1 MELHDQDGNPVP
13 IATPEECGRIAVLA
27 LQSSAAEMLRYY
39 HRHHANGSR
48 PAFGLHDAV
57 ARDLQSIAI
66 DRAERNTAMQSFLDA
81 ATRAEPPVEEEEFQR
96 WVVMTLLDSK
106 QEHYIGLAS
115 VLYEFNERFILTA
128 VLPATTA
135 RTRHVLRLVWIESH
149 PDPKPPFL
157 DWLLLRMAW
166 QDLNFSLD
174 VSTAARR
181 TRNYRIEMTSPS
193 DDLELVW
200 SGLAVA
206 GVYRATDASNP
217 AHLQFTMRSLT
228 NGDLDAQ
235 STSALV
241 DVATF
246 AVRATRTPFLGLA
259 WFSSALCVLLLAVGL
274 ARLPDLL
281 RDVESASALLLFLPG
296 LLSLYFVRPGEHPIA
311 TRIFSGVRVAVVTA
325 TMCTLAA
332 GLLVILDI
340 DPGWRQ
346 LWWTVLLILASAAL
360 LAITVANLSF
370 RSRPVRGDALPS
382 ADPPAP
388 PTWSRRH
395 PRVLASALAI
405 AVVTASLML
414 GMAIVGPDHLG
425 MQNRLEREIANARDA
440 ASAGDEAELALDAF
454 GGVPWKRMYVF
465 AGGTPRDVVAAE
477 LGEDKVVN
485 GEQRGRGLPQS
496 LDDDA
501 QLVALIDDDAV
512 VEASPCTTNRAC
524 SNHRA
529 SRRTRRAWS
538 CGLPTGHGSTPPGR
552 SRRHRAIAAADRG
565 RCCPSARR
573 GGRWRRWGCFGLPG
587 ARSVRLFDERRER
600 GGVDP

>member
-1 MELHDQDGNPVP
+1 MKRARRGRRLPGDRHFQSRTSAVHDALARRRGPGRAEHVRAGRRRDVRRAGNP
-13 IATPEECGRIAVLA
+13 
-27 LQSSAAEMLRYY
+27 
-39 HRHHANGSR
+39 HA
-48 PAFGLHDAV
+48 
-57 ARDLQSIAI
+57 I
-66 DRAERNTAMQSFLDA
+66 
-81 ATRAEPPVEEEEFQR
+81 
-96 WVVMTLLDSK
+96 
-106 QEHYIGLAS
+106 
-115 VLYEFNERFILTA
+115 
-128 VLPATTA
+128 
-135 RTRHVLRLVWIESH
+135 
-149 PDPKPPFL
+149 
-157 DWLLLRMAW
+157 
-166 QDLNFSLD
+166 
-174 VSTAARR
+174 
-181 TRNYRIEMTSPS
+181 
-193 DDLELVW
+193 
-200 SGLAVA
+200 
-206 GVYRATDASNP
+206 
-217 AHLQFTMRSLT
+217 
-228 NGDLDAQ
+228 
-235 STSALV
+235 
-241 DVATF
+241 
-246 AVRATRTPFLGLA
+246 LGLA

-370 RSRPVRGDALPS
+370 RSPPVRGDALPS

-414 GMAIVGPDHLG
+414 GMAIVPTTISAC
-425 MQNRLEREIANARDA
+425 RTVSSARSRTRRT

-565 RCCPSARR
+565 RLLSVSSPRR
-573 GGRWRRWGCFGLPG
+573 PLAAVGVLRTPGRQ
-587 ARSVRLFDERRER
+587 ERT
-600 GGVDP
+600 PL